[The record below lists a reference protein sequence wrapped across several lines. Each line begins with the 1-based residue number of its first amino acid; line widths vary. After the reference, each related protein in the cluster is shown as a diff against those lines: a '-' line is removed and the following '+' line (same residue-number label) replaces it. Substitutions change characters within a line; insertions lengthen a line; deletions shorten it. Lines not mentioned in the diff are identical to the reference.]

1 MALARA
7 CTDELQM
14 KAFRD
19 NFGGQ
24 SAEKLPGILVLL
36 RKKKGGMG
44 RDSEAAAEVENVE
57 HNGIIQLFWE
67 R

>member
-1 MALARA
+1 
-7 CTDELQM
+7 M

-24 SAEKLPGILVLL
+24 SAEELPGMFVLI
-36 RKKKGGMG
+36 RGKKGK
-44 RDSEAAAEVENVE
+44 RRISEAAAEVENVE
-57 HNGIIQLFWE
+57 HNGIIQLFWG